1 MQGFVLNR
9 KEPAADQ
16 KNGCEHAMHDQV
28 LNQKRLFRFILQFDF
43 PQWPL
48 ASLLGVAKM
57 DAIFGRNLHPH
68 HALHIHSQKYQ
79 KAKHGLEILPDFC
92 LAVRRTLL

>member
-9 KEPAADQ
+9 KEPASDQ

-28 LNQKRLFRFILQFDF
+28 LNQKRLFRFILQFVL

-48 ASLLGVAKM
+48 ASLLGVVKM
-57 DAIFGRNLHPH
+57 DASFGRNLHPH
-68 HALHIHSQKYQ
+68 YPLHIHSQKRQ
-79 KAKHGLEILPDFC
+79 KAKHRLEILPVFC
-92 LAVRRTLL
+92 LAVRRTLP

>member
-9 KEPAADQ
+9 KEPASDQ
-16 KNGCEHAMHDQV
+16 KNGSEHAMHDQV

-57 DAIFGRNLHPH
+57 DATFGRNLHPLY
-68 HALHIHSQKYQ
+68 ALHIYPQNRQ
-79 KAKHGLEILPDFC
+79 KAKHGLEVLPDFC
-92 LAVRRTLL
+92 LAVRRALP